1 MKNII
6 EFMKRNYRVLLVV
19 GILAAGLWSFI
30 PSKKASGDD
39 KDKMLLELLS
49 FVLEK
54 GHFSPIEL
62 NDNFSK
68 KAYASYIE
76 SLDPTK
82 RYFIQSDINEFQK
95 YENSID
101 DMIRSKDLSFFDLT
115 YKRLML
121 RMKESKVI
129 YTEILSKPL
138 NLNDDET
145 ISVDYEKLPYATS
158 KSDLN
163 TRWRKQLEFAILSD
177 ITDKEE
183 IQEAIKVKNADK
195 TVIETLTIKEEKE
208 SVTSEPKT
216 FEELEEKAR
225 KNTESNLNNN
235 FSFIAELTRED
246 WFSIY
251 INAIVTQYD
260 PHTYY
265 FSPEDKE
272 KFDVS
277 MSGKFEGIGAR
288 LQKKNE
294 GIEVSELISG
304 GPAWRGKLL
313 EQGDVIIKVGQ
324 ANEEPIDIAGMRLDD
339 VIKKIKGPKGTLVK
353 LTVKKVDGTVK
364 VVPIFRDEVET
375 EETFAKSTVV
385 NKGGKI
391 FGIIYLPKFYQSFE
405 NKSERDAFKDVAIEV
420 ERLKAMN
427 VSGIVMDLRDNGGGS
442 LETVVKM
449 TGLFIDKGPVVQVK
463 PAGGKAQ
470 VLPDTDPKV
479 QWDGPL
485 VVMINNYSASASEI
499 FAAAIQDYNRGVIIG
514 SKQSYGKGTVQN
526 VFELNEFVRGNQYGD
541 LGALKTTTQK
551 FYRVN
556 GGSTQ
561 LEGVKSDIVM
571 PDRFSFMETGEKDEK
586 SALPWDKIEPAIYT
600 PLNVSFDKVIANSK
614 NRIASNESFNLIS
627 ENAKWINDRKEDNS
641 ISLNYTAYKKELA
654 EIETQTK
661 KFKDIEK
668 YKNNLAF
675 TSLPYELEL
684 MAKDELLKEK
694 RDRWHAE
701 LVKDVYMTET
711 LNVLNDL
718 TSKELNAT
726 LVKAKK
732 SKKTKEKK
740 LASK

>member
-1 MKNII
+1 MKKSI
-6 EFMKRNYRVLLVV
+6 EFMKRNYKVLLVV
-19 GILAAGLWSFI
+19 GIVVAGLWSFI
-30 PSKKASGDD
+30 PSKKVTGDD
-39 KDKMLLELLS
+39 KDKMLIELLS

-62 NDNFSK
+62 NDEFSK

-82 RYFIQSDINEFQK
+82 RYFIQSDIAEFQK
-95 YENSID
+95 YELAID

-115 YKRLML
+115 YKRLMQ

-129 YTEILSKPL
+129 YTSILSKPL
-138 NLNDDET
+138 DLNDNET
-145 ISVDYEKLPYATS
+145 INVDYEKLPYAATM
-158 KSDLN
+158 KDLDQ
-163 TRWRKQLEFAILSD
+163 RWRKQLELAVLSD
-177 ITDKEE
+177 ITDKED
-183 IQEAIKVKNADK
+183 IQNALKSGIID
-195 TVIETLTIKEEKE
+195 ESSAAKEEKPAE
-208 SVTSEPKT
+208 KTEPKS
-216 FEELEEKAR
+216 FEELEITAR
-225 KNTESNLNNN
+225 KTTESNLNNN

-246 WFSIY
+246 WFTVY

-277 MSGKFEGIGAR
+277 MSGKYEGIGAR

-313 EQGDVIIKVGQ
+313 EQGDIIIKVAQ

-364 VVPIFRDEVET
+364 VVPIIRNEVET
-375 EETFAKSTVV
+375 EETFAKSSVV
-385 NKGGKI
+385 NKDGKL
-391 FGIIYLPKFYQSFE
+391 FGVIYLPKFYQSFE
-405 NKSERDAFKDVAIEV
+405 NKLNRDAFKDVAIEV

-427 VSGIVMDLRDNGGGS
+427 VEGIVMDLRDNGGGS

-470 VLPDTDPKV
+470 ILPDSDPKV

-499 FAAAIQDYNRGVIIG
+499 FAAAIQDYNRGIIIG

-561 LEGVKSDIVM
+561 LEGVKSDIIM
-571 PDRFSFMETGEKDEK
+571 PDRFSYMQTGEKDEK
-586 SALPWDKIEPAIYT
+586 SALPWDKIEPANYT
-600 PLNVSFDKVIANSK
+600 PLQVNFDKVIANSK
-614 NRIASNESFNLIS
+614 KRIATNDNFNLIS

-641 ISLNYTAYKKELA
+641 ISLNYAAYKKEIA
-654 EIETQTK
+654 DIESQTK
-661 KFKDIEK
+661 KFKSIEK
-668 YKNNLAF
+668 YKNNLNF

-684 MAKDELLKEK
+684 MANDELLKEK
-694 RDRWHAE
+694 RERWHAE
-701 LVKDVYMTET
+701 LVKDIYMTET
-711 LNVLNDL
+711 LNVLTDL
-718 TSKELNAT
+718 TVLDTNIP
-726 LVKAKK
+726 VV
-732 SKKTKEKK
+732 KTKKEKKVKEK

>member
-30 PSKKASGDD
+30 PSQKASGDE
-39 KDKMLLELLS
+39 KDKMLIELLS

-62 NDNFSK
+62 NDDFSK

-115 YKRLML
+115 YKRLMQ

-129 YTEILSKPL
+129 YTSILSKPL
-138 NLNDDET
+138 NLKDDET
-145 ISVDYEKLPYATS
+145 ISVDYEKLPYAAS
-158 KSDLN
+158 MKDLDQ
-163 TRWRKQLEFAILSD
+163 RWRKQLEFAVLSD
-177 ITDKEE
+177 ITDKED
-183 IQEAIKVKNADK
+183 IQKAVETSEATEKKETVK
-195 TVIETLTIKEEKE
+195 
-208 SVTSEPKT
+208 SEPKT

-225 KNTESNLNNN
+225 KTTESNLNNN

-304 GPAWRGKLL
+304 GPAWRGKML

-324 ANEEPIDIAGMRLDD
+324 GNEEPIDIAGMRLDD

-364 VVPIFRDEVET
+364 VVPIVRDELET
-375 EETFAKSTVV
+375 EETFAKSTTV
-385 NKGGKI
+385 NKDGKL
-391 FGIIYLPKFYQSFE
+391 FGVIYLPKFYQSFE
-405 NKSERDAFKDVAIEV
+405 NKSQRDAFKDVAIEV

-499 FAAAIQDYNRGVIIG
+499 FAAAIQDYKRGIIIG

-600 PLNVSFDKVIANSK
+600 PLNVNFDKVIANSK
-614 NRIASNESFNLIS
+614 NRIASNENFNLIT
-627 ENAKWINDRKEDNS
+627 ENAKWINDRKEDNT
-641 ISLNYTAYKKELA
+641 ISLNYSSYKKELA
-654 EIETQTK
+654 EIEVQTK
-661 KFKDIEK
+661 KFKELEK
-668 YKNNLAF
+668 FKNNLTF

-718 TSKELNAT
+718 TSKDMKT
-726 LVKAKK
+726 TIVKGKKAKK
-732 SKKTKEKK
+732 IKEKK

>member
-30 PSKKASGDD
+30 PSQKASGDE
-39 KDKMLLELLS
+39 KDKMLIELLS

-62 NDNFSK
+62 NDDFSK

-115 YKRLML
+115 YKRLMQ

-129 YTEILSKPL
+129 YTSILSKPL
-138 NLNDDET
+138 NLKDDET
-145 ISVDYEKLPYATS
+145 ISVDYEKLPYAAS
-158 KSDLN
+158 MKDLDQ
-163 TRWRKQLEFAILSD
+163 RWRKQLEFAVLSD
-177 ITDKEE
+177 ITDKED
-183 IQEAIKVKNADK
+183 IQKAVETSEATEKKETVK
-195 TVIETLTIKEEKE
+195 
-208 SVTSEPKT
+208 SEPKT

-225 KNTESNLNNN
+225 KTTESNLNNN

-304 GPAWRGKLL
+304 GPAWRGKML

-324 ANEEPIDIAGMRLDD
+324 GNDEPIDIAGMRLDD

-364 VVPIFRDEVET
+364 VVPIVRDEVET
-375 EETFAKSTVV
+375 EETFAKSTTV
-385 NKGGKI
+385 NKDGKL
-391 FGIIYLPKFYQSFE
+391 FGVIYLPKFYQSFE
-405 NKSERDAFKDVAIEV
+405 NKSQRDAFKDVAQEV

-427 VSGIVMDLRDNGGGS
+427 VQGIVMDLRDNGGGS

-499 FAAAIQDYNRGVIIG
+499 FAAAIQDYKRGIIIG

-600 PLNVSFDKVIANSK
+600 PLNVNFDKVIANSK
-614 NRIASNESFNLIS
+614 NRIASNENFNLIT
-627 ENAKWINDRKEDNS
+627 ENAKWINDRKEDNT
-641 ISLNYTAYKKELA
+641 ISLNYSSYKKELA
-654 EIETQTK
+654 EIEVQTK
-661 KFKDIEK
+661 KFKELEK
-668 YKNNLAF
+668 FKNNLTF

-718 TSKELNAT
+718 TSKDMKT
-726 LVKAKK
+726 TIVKGKK
-732 SKKTKEKK
+732 EKKIKEKK

>member
-1 MKNII
+1 
-6 EFMKRNYRVLLVV
+6 MKRNYRVLLVV

-39 KDKMLLELLS
+39 KDKMLIELLS

-62 NDNFSK
+62 NDDFSK

-115 YKRLML
+115 YKRLMQ

-129 YTEILSKPL
+129 YTSILSKPL
-138 NLNDDET
+138 NLKDDET
-145 ISVDYEKLPYATS
+145 ISVDYEKLPYAAS
-158 KSDLN
+158 MNDLN
-163 TRWRKQLEFAILSD
+163 QRWRKQLEFAVLSD
-177 ITDKEE
+177 ITDKED
-183 IQEAIKVKNADK
+183 IQKAVETSEATEKKETVK
-195 TVIETLTIKEEKE
+195 
-208 SVTSEPKT
+208 SEPKT

-225 KNTESNLNNN
+225 KTTESNLNNN

-304 GPAWRGKLL
+304 GPAWRGKML

-324 ANEEPIDIAGMRLDD
+324 GNEEPIDIAGMRLDD

-353 LTVKKVDGTVK
+353 LTVKKVDGSVK
-364 VVPIFRDEVET
+364 VIPIMRDEVET
-375 EETFAKSTVV
+375 EETFAKSTTV
-385 NKGGKI
+385 NKDGKL
-391 FGIIYLPKFYQSFE
+391 FGVIYLPKFYQSFE
-405 NKSERDAFKDVAIEV
+405 NKSQRDAFKDVAQEI
-420 ERLKAMN
+420 ERLKALN
-427 VSGIVMDLRDNGGGS
+427 VQGIVMDLRDNGGGS

-499 FAAAIQDYNRGVIIG
+499 FAAAIQDYKRGIVVG

-600 PLNVSFDKVIANSK
+600 PLNVSYDKVIANSK
-614 NRIASNESFNLIS
+614 NRIASNENFNLIT
-627 ENAKWINDRKEDNS
+627 ENAKWINDRKEDNT
-641 ISLNYTAYKKELA
+641 ISLNYSSYKKELA
-654 EIETQTK
+654 EIEVQTK
-661 KFKDIEK
+661 KFKELEK
-668 YKNNLAF
+668 FKNNLTF

-701 LVKDVYMTET
+701 LVKDIYMTET

-718 TSKELNAT
+718 TSKDVNTSLA
-726 LVKAKK
+726 KAKK
-732 SKKTKEKK
+732 AKKTKEKK

>member
-1 MKNII
+1 
-6 EFMKRNYRVLLVV
+6 MKRNYRVLLVV

-39 KDKMLLELLS
+39 KDKMLIELLS

-101 DMIRSKDLSFFDLT
+101 DMIRSKDLSFFDVT
-115 YKRLML
+115 YKRLMQ

-145 ISVDYEKLPYATS
+145 ISVDYEKLPYAAS
-158 KSDLN
+158 KIDLN
-163 TRWRKQLEFAILSD
+163 NRWRKQLEFAILSD
-177 ITDKEE
+177 ITDKED
-183 IQEAIKVKNADK
+183 IQKGITAEALNPEAIEKKETVK
-195 TVIETLTIKEEKE
+195 
-208 SVTSEPKT
+208 SEPKT
-216 FEELEEKAR
+216 FEELEKNAR
-225 KNTESNLNNN
+225 KSTESNLNNN

-324 ANEEPIDIAGMRLDD
+324 GNEEPIDISGMRLDD

-353 LTVKKVDGTVK
+353 LTVKKVDGSVK
-364 VVPIFRDEVET
+364 VVPIVRDEVET

-385 NKGGKI
+385 NKEGKL
-391 FGIIYLPKFYQSFE
+391 FGVIYLPKFYQSFE
-405 NKSERDAFKDVAIEV
+405 NKSQRDAFKDVAIEV

-463 PAGGKAQ
+463 PANGKAQ
-470 VLPDTDPKV
+470 VLADSVPKA

-499 FAAAIQDYNRGVIIG
+499 FAAAIQDYNRGIIIG

-586 SALPWDKIEPAIYT
+586 SALPWDKIEAAIYS
-600 PLNVSFDKVIANSK
+600 PLNVSFEKVIANSK
-614 NRIASNESFNLIS
+614 NRIASNENFNLIT
-627 ENAKWINDRKEDNS
+627 ENAKWINDRKEDNT
-641 ISLNYTAYKKELA
+641 ISLNYVSYKKELA
-654 EIETQTK
+654 QIETQTK
-661 KFKDIEK
+661 KFKELEK
-668 YKNNLAF
+668 FKNNLTF

-718 TSKELNAT
+718 TSKEVNTA
-726 LVKAKK
+726 LVKPKK
-732 SKKTKEKK
+732 VKKIKEKK

>member
-1 MKNII
+1 
-6 EFMKRNYRVLLVV
+6 MKRNYRVLLVV

-39 KDKMLLELLS
+39 KDKMLIELLS

-62 NDNFSK
+62 NDDFSK

-115 YKRLML
+115 YKRLMQ

-129 YTEILSKPL
+129 YTSILSKPL
-138 NLNDDET
+138 NLKDDET
-145 ISVDYEKLPYATS
+145 ISVDYEKLPYAAS
-158 KSDLN
+158 MKDLDQ
-163 TRWRKQLEFAILSD
+163 RWRKQLEFAVLSD
-177 ITDKEE
+177 ITDKED
-183 IQEAIKVKNADK
+183 IQKAVETSEATEKKETVK
-195 TVIETLTIKEEKE
+195 
-208 SVTSEPKT
+208 SEPKT

-225 KNTESNLNNN
+225 KTTESNLNNN

-304 GPAWRGKLL
+304 GPAWRGKML

-324 ANEEPIDIAGMRLDD
+324 GNEEPIDIAGMRLDD

-364 VVPIFRDEVET
+364 VIPIMRDEVET
-375 EETFAKSTVV
+375 EETFAKSTTV
-385 NKGGKI
+385 NKDGKL
-391 FGIIYLPKFYQSFE
+391 FGVIYLPKFYQSFE
-405 NKSERDAFKDVAIEV
+405 NKSQRDAFKDVAQEI
-420 ERLKAMN
+420 ERLKALN
-427 VSGIVMDLRDNGGGS
+427 VQGIVMDLRDNGGGS

-499 FAAAIQDYNRGVIIG
+499 FAAAIQDYKRGIVVG

-600 PLNVSFDKVIANSK
+600 PLNVSYDKVIANSK
-614 NRIASNESFNLIS
+614 NRIASNENFNLIT
-627 ENAKWINDRKEDNS
+627 ENAKWINDRKEDNT
-641 ISLNYTAYKKELA
+641 ISLNYSSYKKELA
-654 EIETQTK
+654 EIEVQTK
-661 KFKDIEK
+661 KFKELEK
-668 YKNNLAF
+668 FKNNLTF

-701 LVKDVYMTET
+701 LVKDIYMTET

-718 TSKELNAT
+718 TSKDVNTSLA
-726 LVKAKK
+726 KAKK
-732 SKKTKEKK
+732 AKKTKEKK

>member
-1 MKNII
+1 MKKSI
-6 EFMKRNYRVLLVV
+6 EFMKRNYKVLLVV
-19 GILAAGLWSFI
+19 GIVVAGLWSFI
-30 PSKKASGDD
+30 PSKKVTGDD
-39 KDKMLLELLS
+39 KDKMLIELLS

-62 NDNFSK
+62 NDEFSK

-82 RYFIQSDINEFQK
+82 RYFIQSDIAEFQK
-95 YENSID
+95 YELAID

-115 YKRLML
+115 YKRLMQ

-129 YTEILSKPL
+129 YTSILSKPL
-138 NLNDDET
+138 DLNDNET
-145 ISVDYEKLPYATS
+145 INVDYEKLPYAATM
-158 KSDLN
+158 KDLDQ
-163 TRWRKQLEFAILSD
+163 RWRKQLELAVLSD

-183 IQEAIKVKNADK
+183 IQNALKSGIID
-195 TVIETLTIKEEKE
+195 ESSAAKEEKPAE
-208 SVTSEPKT
+208 KTEPKS
-216 FEELEEKAR
+216 FEELEITAR
-225 KNTESNLNNN
+225 KTTESNLNNN

-246 WFSIY
+246 WFTVY

-313 EQGDVIIKVGQ
+313 EQGDIIIKVAQ
-324 ANEEPIDIAGMRLDD
+324 ANEQPIDIAGMRLDD

-364 VVPIFRDEVET
+364 VIPIVRDEVET

-385 NKGGKI
+385 EKDGKL
-391 FGIIYLPKFYQSFE
+391 FGVIYLPKFYQSFE
-405 NKSERDAFKDVAIEV
+405 NKSNRDAFKDVAIEV

-427 VSGIVMDLRDNGGGS
+427 VEGIVMDLRDNGGGS

-470 VLPDTDPKV
+470 ILPDSDPKV

-499 FAAAIQDYNRGVIIG
+499 FAAAIQDYNRGIIIG

-586 SALPWDKIEPAIYT
+586 SALPWDKIEPANYT
-600 PLNVSFDKVIANSK
+600 PLQVNYDKVIANSK
-614 NRIASNESFNLIS
+614 KRIATNDNFNLIS

-641 ISLNYTAYKKELA
+641 ISLNYAAYKKEIA
-654 EIETQTK
+654 DIESQTK
-661 KFKDIEK
+661 KFKSLEK
-668 YKNNLAF
+668 YKNNLNF

-684 MAKDELLKEK
+684 MANDELLKEK
-694 RDRWHAE
+694 RERWHAE
-701 LVKDVYMTET
+701 LVKDIYMTET
-711 LNVLNDL
+711 LNVLTDL
-718 TSKELNAT
+718 TVLDTNKP
-726 LVKAKK
+726 VV
-732 SKKTKEKK
+732 KTKKEKKVKEK

>member
-1 MKNII
+1 MKKSI
-6 EFMKRNYRVLLVV
+6 EFMKRNYKVLLVV
-19 GILAAGLWSFI
+19 GIVVAGLWSFI
-30 PSKKASGDD
+30 PSKKVTGDD
-39 KDKMLLELLS
+39 KDKMLIELLS

-62 NDNFSK
+62 NDEFSK

-82 RYFIQSDINEFQK
+82 RYFIQSDISEFQN
-95 YENSID
+95 YELAID

-115 YKRLML
+115 YKRLMQ

-129 YTEILSKPL
+129 YTSILSKPL
-138 NLNDDET
+138 DLNDNET
-145 ISVDYEKLPYATS
+145 INVDYEKLPYAATM
-158 KSDLN
+158 KDLDQ
-163 TRWRKQLEFAILSD
+163 RWRKQLELAVLSD
-177 ITDKEE
+177 ITDKED
-183 IQEAIKVKNADK
+183 IQNALKSGIIDES
-195 TVIETLTIKEEKE
+195 TAAKEEKTAE
-208 SVTSEPKT
+208 KTEPKS
-216 FEELEEKAR
+216 FEELEITAR
-225 KNTESNLNNN
+225 KTTESNLNNN

-246 WFSIY
+246 WFTVY

-277 MSGKFEGIGAR
+277 MSGKYEGIGAR

-313 EQGDVIIKVGQ
+313 EQGDIIIKVAQ

-364 VVPIFRDEVET
+364 VVPIIRNEVET
-375 EETFAKSTVV
+375 EETFAKSSVV
-385 NKGGKI
+385 NKDGKL
-391 FGIIYLPKFYQSFE
+391 FGVIYLPKFYQSFE
-405 NKSERDAFKDVAIEV
+405 NKLNRDAFKDVAIEV

-427 VSGIVMDLRDNGGGS
+427 VEGIVMDLRDNGGGS

-470 VLPDTDPKV
+470 ILPDSDPKV

-499 FAAAIQDYNRGVIIG
+499 FAAAIQDYNRGIIIG

-586 SALPWDKIEPAIYT
+586 SALPWDKIEPANYT
-600 PLNVSFDKVIANSK
+600 PLQVNYDKVIANSK
-614 NRIASNESFNLIS
+614 KRIATNDNFNLIS

-641 ISLNYTAYKKELA
+641 ISLNYAAYKKEIA
-654 EIETQTK
+654 DIESQTK
-661 KFKDIEK
+661 KFKSLEK
-668 YKNNLAF
+668 YKNNLNF
-675 TSLPYELEL
+675 NSLPYELEL
-684 MAKDELLKEK
+684 MASDELLKEK
-694 RDRWHAE
+694 RERWHAE
-701 LVKDVYMTET
+701 LVKDIYMTET
-711 LNVLNDL
+711 LNVLTDL
-718 TSKELNAT
+718 TVLDTNKP
-726 LVKAKK
+726 VV
-732 SKKTKEKK
+732 KTKKEKKVKEK

>member
-1 MKNII
+1 
-6 EFMKRNYRVLLVV
+6 MKRNYRVVLVV

-30 PSKKASGDD
+30 PSKKVAGDE

-62 NDNFSK
+62 NDAFSK

-82 RYFIQSDINEFQK
+82 RYFLQSDIAEFQK
-95 YENSID
+95 YENTID
-101 DMIRSKDLSFFDLT
+101 DMIRNKDLSFFDLT
-115 YKRLML
+115 YKRLMQ

-129 YTEILSKPL
+129 YTAILAKPL
-138 NLNDDET
+138 NLKDEET
-145 ISVDYEKLPYATS
+145 ISVDYEKLPFAAS
-158 KSDLN
+158 KEELAN
-163 TRWRKQLEFAILSD
+163 RWRKQLEFAVLSD

-183 IQEAIKVKNADK
+183 IQNGIEKLDPEQTEKKEVVK
-195 TVIETLTIKEEKE
+195 
-208 SVTSEPKT
+208 SEPKT

-225 KNTESNLNNN
+225 KNAESNLNNN

-313 EQGDVIIKVGQ
+313 EQGDIIIKVGQ
-324 ANEEPIDIAGMRLDD
+324 ANEEPIDISGMRLDD

-353 LTVKKVDGTVK
+353 LTVKKVDGSIK
-364 VVPIFRDEVET
+364 VVPIMRDEVET

-385 NKGGKI
+385 NKDGKL
-391 FGIIYLPKFYQSFE
+391 FGVIYLPKFYQSFE
-405 NKSERDAFKDVAIEV
+405 NKSQRDAFKDVAVEI
-420 ERLKAMN
+420 ERLKALQ
-427 VSGIVMDLRDNGGGS
+427 VEGIVMDLRDNGGGS

-463 PAGGKAQ
+463 PANGIAQ
-470 VLPDTDPKV
+470 VLPDYDPKV
-479 QWDGPL
+479 QWEGPL

-499 FAAAIQDYNRGVIIG
+499 FAAAIQDYKRGIIIG

-551 FYRVN
+551 FYRIN

-586 SALPWDKIEPAIYT
+586 SALPWDKIEPAAYT
-600 PLNVSFDKVIANSK
+600 PLNVSFEKIIANSN
-614 NRIASNESFNLIS
+614 NRIAANDKFNLIT
-627 ENAKWINDRKEDNS
+627 ENAKWINDRKEDYS
-641 ISLNYTAYKKELA
+641 ISLNYTTYKKELA
-654 EIETQTK
+654 EIEAQTK
-661 KFKDIEK
+661 KFKEIEK
-668 YKNNLAF
+668 FKNNLTF

-694 RDRWHAE
+694 RERWHAE

-711 LNVLNDL
+711 LNVLTDL
-718 TSKELNAT
+718 TSKEAT
-726 LVKAKK
+726 TKLDK
-732 SKKTKEKK
+732 SKKIKKIKEKK

>member
-1 MKNII
+1 
-6 EFMKRNYRVLLVV
+6 MKRNYKVLLIV
-19 GILAAGLWSFI
+19 GIVVAGLWSFI
-30 PSKKASGDD
+30 PSKKVTGDD
-39 KDKMLLELLS
+39 KDKMLIELLS

-62 NDNFSK
+62 NDEFSK

-82 RYFIQSDINEFQK
+82 RYFIQSDISEFQK
-95 YENSID
+95 YELAID
-101 DMIRSKDLSFFDLT
+101 DMIRSKDLTFFDLT
-115 YKRLML
+115 YKRLMQ

-129 YTEILSKPL
+129 YTSILSKPL
-138 NLNDDET
+138 DLNDNET
-145 ISVDYEKLPYATS
+145 INVDYEKLPYAATM
-158 KSDLN
+158 KDLDQ
-163 TRWRKQLEFAILSD
+163 RWRKQLELAVLSD
-177 ITDKEE
+177 ITDKEDIQNALNSE
-183 IQEAIKVKNADK
+183 ILN
-195 TVIETLTIKEEKE
+195 ETSATKEEKLAE
-208 SVTSEPKT
+208 KT
-216 FEELEEKAR
+216 ETKSFEELEKTAR
-225 KNTESNLNNN
+225 KTTESNLNNN

-246 WFSIY
+246 WFTVY

-313 EQGDVIIKVGQ
+313 EQGDIIIKVAQ
-324 ANEEPIDIAGMRLDD
+324 ANEQAIDIAGMRLDD

-353 LTVKKVDGTVK
+353 LTVKKVDGSVK
-364 VVPIFRDEVET
+364 VIPIVRDEVET

-385 NKGGKI
+385 NKDGKL
-391 FGIIYLPKFYQSFE
+391 FGVIYLPKFYQSFE
-405 NKSERDAFKDVAIEV
+405 NKSNRDAFKDVAIEV

-427 VSGIVMDLRDNGGGS
+427 VQGIVMDLRDNGGGS

-470 VLPDTDPKV
+470 VLPDSDPKV

-499 FAAAIQDYNRGVIIG
+499 FAAAIQDYNRGIIIG

-551 FYRVN
+551 FYRVS

-571 PDRFSFMETGEKDEK
+571 PDRFSFMATGEKDEK

-600 PLNVSFDKVIANSK
+600 PLDLNFEKVIANSK
-614 NRIASNESFNLIS
+614 KRITTNENFNLIS

-641 ISLNYTAYKKELA
+641 ISLNYAEYKKEIA
-654 EIETQTK
+654 DIESQTK
-661 KFKDIEK
+661 KFKSLEK
-668 YKNNLAF
+668 YKNNLNF

-684 MAKDELLKEK
+684 MANDELLKEK
-694 RDRWHAE
+694 RERWHTE
-701 LVKDVYMTET
+701 LVKDIYMTET
-711 LNVLNDL
+711 LNVLTDL
-718 TSKELNAT
+718 TVLDIN
-726 LVKAKK
+726 K
-732 SKKTKEKK
+732 SVVKTKKDKKVKEK

>member
-1 MKNII
+1 
-6 EFMKRNYRVLLVV
+6 MKRNYKVLLVV

-30 PSKKASGDD
+30 PSKKITGDD
-39 KDKMLLELLS
+39 KDKMLIELLS

-54 GHFSPIEL
+54 GHFSPIEI
-62 NDNFSK
+62 NDEFSK

-82 RYFIQSDINEFQK
+82 RFFIQSDIAEFQK
-95 YENSID
+95 YELSID

-115 YKRLML
+115 YKRLMQ

-129 YTEILSKPL
+129 YTNILSKPL
-138 NLNDDET
+138 DLNDNET
-145 ISVDYEKLPYATS
+145 INVDYEKLPYAATM
-158 KSDLN
+158 KDLDQ
-163 TRWRKQLEFAILSD
+163 RWKKQLELAVLSD
-177 ITDKEE
+177 ITDKED
-183 IQEAIKVKNADK
+183 IQNALSSGISDETKDVKDAK
-195 TVIETLTIKEEKE
+195 PAEK
-208 SVTSEPKT
+208 SEPKS
-216 FEELEEKAR
+216 FEELEKTAR
-225 KNTESNLNNN
+225 KTTESNLNNN
-235 FSFIAELTRED
+235 FNFIAELTRED
-246 WFSIY
+246 WFTVY

-304 GPAWRGKLL
+304 GPAWRGKIL
-313 EQGDVIIKVGQ
+313 EQGDIIIKVGQ
-324 ANEEPIDIAGMRLDD
+324 ANEEAIDIAGMRLDD

-353 LTVKKVDGTVK
+353 LTVKKVDGSVK
-364 VVPIFRDEVET
+364 VVPIVRDEVET
-375 EETFAKSTVV
+375 EETFAKSTIVE
-385 NKGGKI
+385 KDGKL
-391 FGIIYLPKFYQSFE
+391 FGVIYLPKFYQTFE
-405 NKSERDAFKDVAIEV
+405 NRSNRDAFKDVAIEI
-420 ERLKAMN
+420 ERLKAIN
-427 VSGIVMDLRDNGGGS
+427 VQGIVMDLRDNGGGS

-463 PAGGKAQ
+463 QAGGKAQ
-470 VLPDTDPKV
+470 ILPDSDPKV

-499 FAAAIQDYNRGVIIG
+499 FAAAIQDYNRGIIIG

-526 VFELNEFVRGNQYGD
+526 VFELNEFVRGNEYGD

-571 PDRFSFMETGEKDEK
+571 PDRFSFMQTGEKDEK

-600 PLNVSFDKVIANSK
+600 PLQLSYEKVIANSK
-614 NRIASNESFNLIS
+614 KRIANNDNFNLIA
-627 ENAKWINDRKEDNS
+627 ENAKWINDRKEDNT
-641 ISLNYTAYKKELA
+641 ISLNYEAYKKELS
-654 EIETQTK
+654 EIESQTK
-661 KFKDIEK
+661 KFKSIEK
-668 YKNNLAF
+668 FKNNLKF
-675 TSLPYELEL
+675 TSLPYELDL
-684 MAKDELLKEK
+684 IAKDELLKEK
-694 RDRWHAE
+694 RERWHAE
-701 LVKDVYMTET
+701 LVKDVYMSET
-711 LNVLNDL
+711 LNVLTDL
-718 TSKELNAT
+718 TVDGANIP
-726 LVKAKK
+726 LVKT
-732 SKKTKEKK
+732 KKTQKAKEK

>member
-1 MKNII
+1 
-6 EFMKRNYRVLLVV
+6 MKRNYKILLLVGV
-19 GILAAGLWSFI
+19 LSAGLWSFI
-30 PSKKASGDD
+30 PTQKASGDD
-39 KDKMLLELLS
+39 KDKMLIELLS

-62 NDNFSK
+62 NDTFSK
-68 KAYASYIE
+68 KAYASYIQ

-82 RYFIQSDINEFQK
+82 RFFLQSDIDEFSK

-101 DMIRSKDLSFFDLT
+101 DIIRSKDLAFFDLT
-115 YKRLML
+115 YKRLMQ
-121 RMKESKVI
+121 RMNESKVI
-129 YTEILSKPL
+129 YTNLLAKPL
-138 NLNDDET
+138 NFSDEES
-145 ISVDYEKLPYATS
+145 INVDYEKLPYAAT
-158 KSDLN
+158 KNDLEQ
-163 TRWRKQLEFAILSD
+163 RWRKQLEFAVLSD

-183 IQEAIKVKNADK
+183 IQDAEKDETKKVIKSFD
-195 TVIETLTIKEEKE
+195 
-208 SVTSEPKT
+208 
-216 FEELEEKAR
+216 ELEQKAR
-225 KNTESNLNNN
+225 KTTESNLNNN
-235 FSFIAELTRED
+235 FGFIAELTRED

-251 INAIVTQYD
+251 LNAIVTQYD

-313 EQGDVIIKVGQ
+313 EQGDIIIKVGQ
-324 ANEEPIDIAGMRLDD
+324 GNEEPIDISGMRLDD

-353 LTVKKVDGTVK
+353 LTVKKVDGSVK
-364 VVPIFRDEVET
+364 VVPIMRDEVET

-385 NKGGKI
+385 NKDGKL
-391 FGIIYLPKFYQSFE
+391 FGVIYLPKFYQTFE
-405 NKSERDAFKDVAIEV
+405 NRANRDAYKDVALEI

-427 VSGIVMDLRDNGGGS
+427 VEGIVMDLRDNGGGS

-470 VLPDTDPKV
+470 VLPDTDAKV
-479 QWDGPL
+479 QWEGPL

-499 FAAAIQDYNRGVIIG
+499 FAAAIQDYKRGIIIG

-551 FYRVN
+551 FYRIN

-586 SALPWDKIEPAIYT
+586 SALPWDKIAPADYQ
-600 PLNVSFDKVIANSK
+600 PLNMNFDKVIANSK
-614 NRIASNESFNLIS
+614 NRIASNDNFNLIT

-641 ISLNYTAYKKELA
+641 ISLNYATYKKELA
-654 EIETQTK
+654 DIAEQTK
-661 KFKDIEK
+661 KFKSLEK
-668 YKNNLAF
+668 YKNNLTF
-675 TSLPYELEL
+675 TSLPYELEI

-694 RDRWHAE
+694 RERWHEE
-701 LVKDVYMTET
+701 LSKDVYMTET
-711 LNVLNDL
+711 LNVLGDL
-718 TSKELNAT
+718 TNKDIKTT
-726 LVKAKK
+726 LVKTKKAKK
-732 SKKTKEKK
+732 GKEK

>member
-1 MKNII
+1 
-6 EFMKRNYRVLLVV
+6 MKRNYRVLLVV
-19 GILAAGLWSFI
+19 GIVVAGLWSFI
-30 PSKKASGDD
+30 PSKKLTGDD
-39 KDKMLLELLS
+39 KDKMLIELLS

-54 GHFSPIEL
+54 GHFSPIQL
-62 NDNFSK
+62 NDEFSK

-82 RYFIQSDINEFQK
+82 RYFIQSDIAEFQK
-95 YENSID
+95 YELAID
-101 DMIRSKDLSFFDLT
+101 DMIRSKDLTFFDLT
-115 YKRLML
+115 YKRLMQ

-129 YTEILSKPL
+129 YTSILSKPL
-138 NLNDDET
+138 DLNDNET
-145 ISVDYEKLPYATS
+145 INVDYEKLPYAATM
-158 KSDLN
+158 KDLDQ
-163 TRWRKQLEFAILSD
+163 RWRKQLELAVLSD
-177 ITDKEE
+177 ITDKED
-183 IQEAIKVKNADK
+183 IQNAIKSGTLD
-195 TVIETLTIKEEKE
+195 ETNVVKEEKPVE
-208 SVTSEPKT
+208 KTEPKS
-216 FEELEEKAR
+216 FEELEKTAR
-225 KNTESNLNNN
+225 KTTESNLNNN

-246 WFSIY
+246 WFSVY

-313 EQGDVIIKVGQ
+313 EQGDVIIKVAQ

-353 LTVKKVDGTVK
+353 LTVKKVDGSVK
-364 VVPIFRDEVET
+364 VVPIVRDEVET

-385 NKGGKI
+385 NKEGKL
-391 FGIIYLPKFYQSFE
+391 FGVIYLPKFYQSFE
-405 NKSERDAFKDVAIEV
+405 NKSNRDAFKDVAIEV

-427 VSGIVMDLRDNGGGS
+427 VEGIVMDLRDNGGGS

-470 VLPDTDPKV
+470 VLPDSDPKV

-499 FAAAIQDYNRGVIIG
+499 FAAAIQDYNRGIIIG

-526 VFELNEFVRGNQYGD
+526 VFELNEFVRGNQYGE

-571 PDRFSFMETGEKDEK
+571 PDRFSFMATGEKDEK

-600 PLNVSFDKVIANSK
+600 PLNLNFEKVIANSK
-614 NRIASNESFNLIS
+614 KRIATNDNFNLIS
-627 ENAKWINDRKEDNS
+627 ENAKWINDRKEDNT
-641 ISLNYTAYKKELA
+641 ISLNYDAYKKELS

-661 KFKDIEK
+661 KFKSLEK
-668 YKNNLAF
+668 YKSNLMF
-675 TSLPYELEL
+675 TSLPYELDL

-694 RDRWHAE
+694 RERWHAE

-711 LNVLNDL
+711 LNVLTDL
-718 TSKELNAT
+718 TSDDVKEP
-726 LVKAKK
+726 LVKT
-732 SKKTKEKK
+732 KKTKKVKEK

>member
-1 MKNII
+1 
-6 EFMKRNYRVLLVV
+6 MKRNYKVLLVV
-19 GILAAGLWSFI
+19 GIVVAGLWSFI
-30 PSKKASGDD
+30 PSKKVTGDD
-39 KDKMLLELLS
+39 KDKMLIELLS

-62 NDNFSK
+62 NDEFSK

-82 RYFIQSDINEFQK
+82 RFFIQSDISEFQN
-95 YENSID
+95 YELAMD

-115 YKRLML
+115 YKRLMQ

-129 YTEILSKPL
+129 YTSILSKPL
-138 NLNDDET
+138 DLNDNET
-145 ISVDYEKLPYATS
+145 INVDYEKLPYAATM
-158 KSDLN
+158 KDLDQ
-163 TRWRKQLEFAILSD
+163 RWRKQLELAVLSD
-177 ITDKEE
+177 ITDKED
-183 IQEAIKVKNADK
+183 IQNAINSGILDESSAA
-195 TVIETLTIKEEKE
+195 KEEKPAE
-208 SVTSEPKT
+208 KTEPKS
-216 FEELEEKAR
+216 FEELEITAR
-225 KNTESNLNNN
+225 KTTESNLNNN

-246 WFSIY
+246 WFTVY

-277 MSGKFEGIGAR
+277 MSGKYEGIGAR

-313 EQGDVIIKVGQ
+313 EQGDIIIKVAQ

-364 VVPIFRDEVET
+364 VVPIIRNEVET
-375 EETFAKSTVV
+375 EETFAKSSVV
-385 NKGGKI
+385 NKDGKL
-391 FGIIYLPKFYQSFE
+391 FGVIYLPKFYQSFE
-405 NKSERDAFKDVAIEV
+405 NKLNRDAFKDVAIEV

-427 VSGIVMDLRDNGGGS
+427 VEGIVMDLRDNGGGS

-470 VLPDTDPKV
+470 ILPDSDPKV

-499 FAAAIQDYNRGVIIG
+499 FAAAIQDYNRGIIIG

-551 FYRVN
+551 FYRVS

-561 LEGVKSDIVM
+561 LEGVKSDIIM

-600 PLNVSFDKVIANSK
+600 PLDLNFEKVIANSK
-614 NRIASNESFNLIS
+614 KRIATNENFNLIS

-641 ISLNYTAYKKELA
+641 ISLNYAAYKKEIA
-654 EIETQTK
+654 DIESQTK
-661 KFKDIEK
+661 KFKSLEK
-668 YKNNLAF
+668 YKNNLNF

-684 MAKDELLKEK
+684 MANDELLKEK
-694 RDRWHAE
+694 RERWHAE
-701 LVKDVYMTET
+701 LVKDIYMTET
-711 LNVLNDL
+711 LNVLTDL
-718 TSKELNAT
+718 TVLDTNIP
-726 LVKAKK
+726 VV
-732 SKKTKEKK
+732 KTKKDKKVKEK

>member
-1 MKNII
+1 MKKSI
-6 EFMKRNYRVLLVV
+6 EFMKRNYKVLLVV
-19 GILAAGLWSFI
+19 GIVVAGLWSFI
-30 PSKKASGDD
+30 PSKKVTGDD
-39 KDKMLLELLS
+39 KDKMLIELLS

-62 NDNFSK
+62 NDEFSK

-82 RYFIQSDINEFQK
+82 RFFIQSDISEFQN
-95 YENSID
+95 YELAID
-101 DMIRSKDLSFFDLT
+101 DMIRNKDLSFFDLT
-115 YKRLML
+115 YKRLMQ

-129 YTEILSKPL
+129 YTSILSKPL
-138 NLNDDET
+138 DLNDNET
-145 ISVDYEKLPYATS
+145 INVDYEKLPYAATM
-158 KSDLN
+158 KDLDQ
-163 TRWRKQLEFAILSD
+163 RWRKQLELAVLSD
-177 ITDKEE
+177 ITDKED
-183 IQEAIKVKNADK
+183 IQNALKSGIIDESSAAI
-195 TVIETLTIKEEKE
+195 EEKPAE
-208 SVTSEPKT
+208 KTEPKS
-216 FEELEEKAR
+216 FEELEITAR
-225 KNTESNLNNN
+225 KTTESNLNNN

-246 WFSIY
+246 WFTVY

-313 EQGDVIIKVGQ
+313 EQGDIIIKVAQ
-324 ANEEPIDIAGMRLDD
+324 ANEQPIDIAGMRLDD

-364 VVPIFRDEVET
+364 VIPIVRDEVET

-385 NKGGKI
+385 EKDGKL
-391 FGIIYLPKFYQSFE
+391 FGVIYLPKFYQSFE
-405 NKSERDAFKDVAIEV
+405 NKSNRDAFKDVAIEV

-427 VSGIVMDLRDNGGGS
+427 VEGIVMDLRDNGGGS

-470 VLPDTDPKV
+470 ILPDSDPKV

-499 FAAAIQDYNRGVIIG
+499 FAAAIQDYNRGIIIG

-586 SALPWDKIEPAIYT
+586 SALPWDKIEPANYM
-600 PLNVSFDKVIANSK
+600 PLQVNYDKVIANSK
-614 NRIASNESFNLIS
+614 KRIATNENFNLIS

-641 ISLNYTAYKKELA
+641 ISLNYAAYKKEIA
-654 EIETQTK
+654 DIESQTK
-661 KFKDIEK
+661 KFKSLEK
-668 YKNNLAF
+668 YKNNLNF
-675 TSLPYELEL
+675 NSLPYEIEL
-684 MAKDELLKEK
+684 MANDELLKEK
-694 RDRWHAE
+694 RERWHAE
-701 LVKDVYMTET
+701 LVKDIYMTET
-711 LNVLNDL
+711 LNVLTDL
-718 TSKELNAT
+718 TVLDTNKP
-726 LVKAKK
+726 VV
-732 SKKTKEKK
+732 KTKKEKKVKEK

>member
-1 MKNII
+1 
-6 EFMKRNYRVLLVV
+6 MKRNYRILLVV

-30 PSKKASGDD
+30 PSQKASGDE
-39 KDKMLLELLS
+39 KDKMLIELLS

-95 YENSID
+95 YETSID
-101 DMIRSKDLSFFDLT
+101 DMIRNKDLSFFDLT
-115 YKRLML
+115 YKRLMQ

-129 YTEILSKPL
+129 YTSILSKPL
-138 NLNDDET
+138 NLNDEET
-145 ISVDYEKLPYATS
+145 INVDYEKLPYAATM
-158 KSDLN
+158 KDLDQ
-163 TRWRKQLEFAILSD
+163 RWRKQLEFAVLSD
-177 ITDKEE
+177 ITDKED
-183 IQEAIKVKNADK
+183 IQKAVETDKENPEASDKKETVK
-195 TVIETLTIKEEKE
+195 
-208 SVTSEPKT
+208 SEPKT
-216 FEELEEKAR
+216 FEELEAKAR
-225 KNTESNLNNN
+225 KTTESNLNNN

-304 GPAWRGKLL
+304 GPAWRGKML

-324 ANEEPIDIAGMRLDD
+324 GNEEPIDISGMRLDD

-353 LTVKKVDGTVK
+353 LTVKKVDGSVK
-364 VVPIFRDEVET
+364 VIPIMRDEVET

-385 NKGGKI
+385 NKDGKL
-391 FGIIYLPKFYQSFE
+391 FGVIYLPKFYQSFE
-405 NKSERDAFKDVAIEV
+405 NKSQRDAFKDVAQEV

-427 VSGIVMDLRDNGGGS
+427 VQGIVMDLRDNGGGS

-463 PAGGKAQ
+463 PANGKAQ
-470 VLPDTDPKV
+470 VLPDNDPKV

-499 FAAAIQDYNRGVIIG
+499 FAAAIQDYKRGIIIG

-586 SALPWDKIEPAIYT
+586 SALPWDKIEPAVYS

-614 NRIASNESFNLIS
+614 SRIAANESFNLIT
-627 ENAKWINDRKEDNS
+627 ENAKWINDRKEDNT
-641 ISLNYTAYKKELA
+641 ISLNYSSYKKELA
-654 EIETQTK
+654 EIEAQTK
-661 KFKDIEK
+661 KFKAIEK
-668 YKNNLAF
+668 FKNNLVF

-718 TSKELNAT
+718 TSKDINT
-726 LVKAKK
+726 TIVKGQKAKK
-732 SKKTKEKK
+732 VKEKK

>member
-1 MKNII
+1 
-6 EFMKRNYRVLLVV
+6 MKRNYRVLLVV
-19 GILAAGLWSFI
+19 GIVVAGLWSFI
-30 PSKKASGDD
+30 PSKKVTGDD
-39 KDKMLLELLS
+39 KDKMLIELLS

-62 NDNFSK
+62 NDEFSK

-82 RYFIQSDINEFQK
+82 RYFIQSDITEFQK
-95 YENSID
+95 YELAID
-101 DMIRSKDLSFFDLT
+101 DMIRSKDLTFFDLT
-115 YKRLML
+115 YKRLMQ

-129 YTEILSKPL
+129 YTNILSKPL
-138 NLNDDET
+138 DLNDNET
-145 ISVDYEKLPYATS
+145 INVDYEKLPYAATM
-158 KSDLN
+158 KDLDQ
-163 TRWRKQLEFAILSD
+163 RWKKQLELAILSD
-177 ITDKEE
+177 ITDKED
-183 IQEAIKVKNADK
+183 IQNALKAGIIDDTSAIKEKPVEK
-195 TVIETLTIKEEKE
+195 T
-208 SVTSEPKT
+208 EPKS
-216 FEELEEKAR
+216 FEELEKTAR
-225 KNTESNLNNN
+225 KTTESNLNNN

-246 WFSIY
+246 WFSVY

-313 EQGDVIIKVGQ
+313 EQGDIIIKVAQ

-364 VVPIFRDEVET
+364 VVPIVRDEVET

-385 NKGGKI
+385 EKDGKL
-391 FGIIYLPKFYQSFE
+391 FGVIYLPKFYQSFE
-405 NKSERDAFKDVAIEV
+405 NKSNRDAFKDVAIEV

-427 VSGIVMDLRDNGGGS
+427 VQGIVMDLRDNGGGS

-449 TGLFIDKGPVVQVK
+449 TGLFIEKGPVVQVK
-463 PAGGKAQ
+463 PAGGRAQ
-470 VLPDTDPKV
+470 ILPDTDSKV

-499 FAAAIQDYNRGVIIG
+499 FAAAIQDYNRGIIIG

-526 VFELNEFVRGNQYGD
+526 VFELNEFVRGNEHGD

-551 FYRVN
+551 FYRVS

-571 PDRFSFMETGEKDEK
+571 PDRFSYMKTGEKDEK
-586 SALPWDKIEPAIYT
+586 SALPWDKIDPANYT
-600 PLNVSFDKVIANSK
+600 PLQVSYDKIIANS
-614 NRIASNESFNLIS
+614 NRRIANNANFNLIS
-627 ENAKWINDRKEDNS
+627 ENAKWINDRKEDNT
-641 ISLNYTAYKKELA
+641 ISLNYEAYKKEIA
-654 EIETQTK
+654 TFESQTK
-661 KFKDIEK
+661 KFKSLEK
-668 YKNNLAF
+668 FKNNLIF
-675 TSLPYELEL
+675 NSLPYELEL
-684 MAKDELLKEK
+684 MANDELLKEK
-694 RDRWHAE
+694 RERWHAE
-701 LVKDVYMTET
+701 LMKDIYMTET
-711 LNVLNDL
+711 LNVLTDL
-718 TSKELNAT
+718 TVLDISKPL
-726 LVKAKK
+726 AKTK
-732 SKKTKEKK
+732 KDKKTKEK

>member
-1 MKNII
+1 
-6 EFMKRNYRVLLVV
+6 MKRNYRVLLVV

-39 KDKMLLELLS
+39 KDKMLIELLS

-62 NDNFSK
+62 NDDFSK

-115 YKRLML
+115 YKRLMQ

-129 YTEILSKPL
+129 YTSILSKPL
-138 NLNDDET
+138 NLKDDET
-145 ISVDYEKLPYATS
+145 ISVDYEKLPYAAS
-158 KSDLN
+158 MKDLDQ
-163 TRWRKQLEFAILSD
+163 RWRKQLEFAVISD
-177 ITDKEE
+177 ITDKED
-183 IQEAIKVKNADK
+183 IQKAVETSEATEKKETVK
-195 TVIETLTIKEEKE
+195 
-208 SVTSEPKT
+208 SEPKT

-225 KNTESNLNNN
+225 KTTESNLNNN

-304 GPAWRGKLL
+304 GPAWRGKML

-324 ANEEPIDIAGMRLDD
+324 GNDEPIDIAGMRLDD

-353 LTVKKVDGTVK
+353 LTVKKVDGSVK
-364 VVPIFRDEVET
+364 VIPIMRDEVET
-375 EETFAKSTVV
+375 EETFAKSTTV
-385 NKGGKI
+385 NKDGKL
-391 FGIIYLPKFYQSFE
+391 FGVIYLPKFYQSFE
-405 NKSERDAFKDVAIEV
+405 NKSQRDAFKDVAQEI
-420 ERLKAMN
+420 ERLKALN
-427 VSGIVMDLRDNGGGS
+427 VQGIVMDLRDNGGGS

-499 FAAAIQDYNRGVIIG
+499 FAAAIQDYKRGIVVG

-600 PLNVSFDKVIANSK
+600 PLNVSYDKVIANSK
-614 NRIASNESFNLIS
+614 NRIASNENFNLIT
-627 ENAKWINDRKEDNS
+627 ENAKWINDRKEDNT
-641 ISLNYTAYKKELA
+641 ISLNYSSYKKELA
-654 EIETQTK
+654 EIEVQTK
-661 KFKDIEK
+661 KFKELEK
-668 YKNNLAF
+668 FKNNLTF

-694 RDRWHAE
+694 RDKWHAE
-701 LVKDVYMTET
+701 LVKDIYMTET

-718 TSKELNAT
+718 TSKDVNTSLA
-726 LVKAKK
+726 KAKK
-732 SKKTKEKK
+732 AKKTKEKK

>member
-1 MKNII
+1 
-6 EFMKRNYRVLLVV
+6 MKRNYKVLLIV
-19 GILAAGLWSFI
+19 GIVVAGLWSFI
-30 PSKKASGDD
+30 PSKKLTGDD
-39 KDKMLLELLS
+39 KDKMLIELLS

-62 NDNFSK
+62 NDEFSK
-68 KAYASYIE
+68 KAYAAYIE

-82 RYFIQSDINEFQK
+82 RYFIQPDIAEFQK
-95 YENSID
+95 YELAID

-115 YKRLML
+115 YKRLMQ

-129 YTEILSKPL
+129 YTSILSKPL
-138 NLNDDET
+138 DLNDNET
-145 ISVDYEKLPYATS
+145 INVDYEKLPYAATV
-158 KSDLN
+158 KDLDQ
-163 TRWRKQLEFAILSD
+163 RWRKQLELAVLSE
-177 ITDKEE
+177 ITDKED
-183 IQEAIKVKNADK
+183 IQNALNSGIIDEKNVA
-195 TVIETLTIKEEKE
+195 KEEKPAE
-208 SVTSEPKT
+208 KTEPKS
-216 FEELEEKAR
+216 FEELEKTAR
-225 KNTESNLNNN
+225 KTTESNLNNN

-246 WFSIY
+246 WFTVY

-313 EQGDVIIKVGQ
+313 EQGDVIIKVAQ

-353 LTVKKVDGTVK
+353 LTVKKVDGSVK
-364 VVPIFRDEVET
+364 VVPIVRDEVET
-375 EETFAKSTVV
+375 EETFAKSTLV
-385 NKGGKI
+385 NKDGKL
-391 FGIIYLPKFYQSFE
+391 FGVIYLPKFYQSFE
-405 NKSERDAFKDVAIEV
+405 NKSNRDAFKDVAIEV

-427 VSGIVMDLRDNGGGS
+427 VEGIVMDLRDNGGGS

-470 VLPDTDPKV
+470 VLPDSDPKV
-479 QWDGPL
+479 HWDGPL

-499 FAAAIQDYNRGVIIG
+499 FAAAIQDYNRGIIIG

-551 FYRVN
+551 FYRVS

-571 PDRFSFMETGEKDEK
+571 PDRFSFMQTGEKDEK
-586 SALPWDKIEPAIYT
+586 SALPWDKIEPAIYS
-600 PLNVSFDKVIANSK
+600 PLDLNFEKVIANSK
-614 NRIASNESFNLIS
+614 KRIATNENFNLIS

-641 ISLNYTAYKKELA
+641 ISLNYAAYKKEIA
-654 EIETQTK
+654 DIESQTK
-661 KFKDIEK
+661 KFKSLDK
-668 YKNNLAF
+668 YKNNLNF
-675 TSLPYELEL
+675 TSLPYELDL

-694 RDRWHAE
+694 RERWHAE
-701 LVKDVYMTET
+701 LMKDVYMTET
-711 LNVLNDL
+711 LNVLTDL
-718 TSKELNAT
+718 TSDNVKAT
-726 LVKAKK
+726 LVKT
-732 SKKTKEKK
+732 KKTKKVKEK

>member
-1 MKNII
+1 M
-6 EFMKRNYRVLLVV
+6 EFY
-19 GILAAGLWSFI
+19 SF
-30 PSKKASGDD
+30 KKITGDD
-39 KDKMLLELLS
+39 KDKMLIELLS

-54 GHFSPIEL
+54 GHFSPIEI
-62 NDNFSK
+62 NDEFSK
-68 KAYASYIE
+68 KAYAAYIE

-82 RYFIQSDINEFQK
+82 RFFIQSDITEFQK
-95 YENSID
+95 YELAID
-101 DMIRSKDLSFFDLT
+101 DMIRSKDLAFFDLT
-115 YKRLML
+115 YKRLMQ

-129 YTEILSKPL
+129 YTNILSKPL
-138 NLNDDET
+138 DLNDNET
-145 ISVDYEKLPYATS
+145 INVDYEKLPYAATM
-158 KSDLN
+158 KDLDQ
-163 TRWRKQLEFAILSD
+163 RWRKQLEFAVLSD
-177 ITDKEE
+177 ITDKEDIQNALKSE
-183 IQEAIKVKNADK
+183 ILDESSATKVEKPAEK
-195 TVIETLTIKEEKE
+195 T
-208 SVTSEPKT
+208 EPKS
-216 FEELEEKAR
+216 FEELEKTAR
-225 KNTESNLNNN
+225 KTTESNLNNN

-246 WFSIY
+246 WFTVY

-313 EQGDVIIKVGQ
+313 EQGDVIIKVAQ
-324 ANEEPIDIAGMRLDD
+324 ANEEAIDIAGMRLDD

-353 LTVKKVDGTVK
+353 LTVKKVDGSVK
-364 VVPIFRDEVET
+364 VVPIVRDEVET

-385 NKGGKI
+385 EKDGKL
-391 FGIIYLPKFYQSFE
+391 FGVIYLPKFYQTFE
-405 NKSERDAFKDVAIEV
+405 NRSNRDAFKDVAIEV

-427 VSGIVMDLRDNGGGS
+427 VQGIVMDLRDNGGGS

-470 VLPDTDPKV
+470 ILPDSDPKV

-499 FAAAIQDYNRGVIIG
+499 FAAAIQDYNRGIIIG

-526 VFELNEFVRGNQYGD
+526 VFELNEFVRGNQYGE

-571 PDRFSFMETGEKDEK
+571 PDRFSFMQTGEKDEK
-586 SALPWDKIEPAIYT
+586 SALPWDKIEPANYT
-600 PLNVSFDKVIANSK
+600 PLQVNFDKVIANSK
-614 NRIASNESFNLIS
+614 KRIATNDNFNLIS
-627 ENAKWINDRKEDNS
+627 ENAKWINDRKEDNT
-641 ISLNYTAYKKELA
+641 ISLNYTAYKKEIDD
-654 EIETQTK
+654 IESQTK
-661 KFKDIEK
+661 KFKSLEK
-668 YKNNLAF
+668 YKNNLNF

-684 MAKDELLKEK
+684 MDKDELLKEK
-694 RDRWHAE
+694 RERWHAE
-701 LVKDVYMTET
+701 LVKDIYMTET
-711 LNVLNDL
+711 LNVLTDL
-718 TSKELNAT
+718 TVLDTNIPI
-726 LVKAKK
+726 V
-732 SKKTKEKK
+732 KTKKDKNLKEK

>member
-1 MKNII
+1 
-6 EFMKRNYRVLLVV
+6 MKRNYKVLLVV

-30 PSKKASGDD
+30 PSKKITGDD
-39 KDKMLLELLS
+39 KDKMLIELLS

-54 GHFSPIEL
+54 GHFSPIEI
-62 NDNFSK
+62 NDEFSK

-82 RYFIQSDINEFQK
+82 RFFIQSDIAEFQK
-95 YENSID
+95 YELSID

-115 YKRLML
+115 YKRLMQ

-129 YTEILSKPL
+129 YTNILSKPL
-138 NLNDDET
+138 DLNDNET
-145 ISVDYEKLPYATS
+145 INVDYEKLPYAATM
-158 KSDLN
+158 KDLDQ
-163 TRWRKQLEFAILSD
+163 RWKKQLELAVLSD
-177 ITDKEE
+177 ITDKED
-183 IQEAIKVKNADK
+183 IQNALSSGISDETKDVKDAK
-195 TVIETLTIKEEKE
+195 PAEK
-208 SVTSEPKT
+208 SEPKS
-216 FEELEEKAR
+216 FEELEKTAR
-225 KNTESNLNNN
+225 KTTESNLNNN
-235 FSFIAELTRED
+235 FNFIAELTRED
-246 WFSIY
+246 WFTVY

-313 EQGDVIIKVGQ
+313 EQGDIIIKVGQ
-324 ANEEPIDIAGMRLDD
+324 ANEEAIDIAGMRLDD

-353 LTVKKVDGTVK
+353 LTVKKVDGSVK
-364 VVPIFRDEVET
+364 VVPIVRDEVET
-375 EETFAKSTVV
+375 EETFAKSTIVE
-385 NKGGKI
+385 KDGKL
-391 FGIIYLPKFYQSFE
+391 FGVIYLPKFYQTFE
-405 NKSERDAFKDVAIEV
+405 NRSNRDAFKDVAIEI
-420 ERLKAMN
+420 ERLKAIN
-427 VSGIVMDLRDNGGGS
+427 VQGIVMDLRDNGGGS

-463 PAGGKAQ
+463 QAGGKAQ
-470 VLPDTDPKV
+470 ILPDSDPKV

-499 FAAAIQDYNRGVIIG
+499 FAAAIQDYNRGIIIG

-526 VFELNEFVRGNQYGD
+526 VFELNEFVRGNEYGD

-571 PDRFSFMETGEKDEK
+571 PDRFSFMQTGEKDEK

-600 PLNVSFDKVIANSK
+600 PLQLSYEKVIANSK
-614 NRIASNESFNLIS
+614 KRIANNDNFNLIA
-627 ENAKWINDRKEDNS
+627 ENAKWINDRKEDNT
-641 ISLNYTAYKKELA
+641 ISLNYEAYKKELS
-654 EIETQTK
+654 EIESQTK
-661 KFKDIEK
+661 KFKSIEK
-668 YKNNLAF
+668 FKSNLKF
-675 TSLPYELEL
+675 TSLPYELDL
-684 MAKDELLKEK
+684 IAKDELLKEK
-694 RDRWHAE
+694 RERWHAE
-701 LVKDVYMTET
+701 LVKDVYMSET
-711 LNVLNDL
+711 LNVLTDL
-718 TSKELNAT
+718 TVDGANIP
-726 LVKAKK
+726 LVKT
-732 SKKTKEKK
+732 KKTQKAKEK

>member
-1 MKNII
+1 
-6 EFMKRNYRVLLVV
+6 MKRNYRVLLVV

-39 KDKMLLELLS
+39 KDKMLIELLS

-62 NDNFSK
+62 NDDFSK

-115 YKRLML
+115 YKRLMQ

-129 YTEILSKPL
+129 YTSILSKPL
-138 NLNDDET
+138 NLKDDET
-145 ISVDYEKLPYATS
+145 ISVDYEKLPYAAS
-158 KSDLN
+158 MKDLDQ
-163 TRWRKQLEFAILSD
+163 RWRKQLEFAVISD
-177 ITDKEE
+177 ITDKED
-183 IQEAIKVKNADK
+183 IQKAVETSEATEKKETVK
-195 TVIETLTIKEEKE
+195 
-208 SVTSEPKT
+208 SEPKT

-225 KNTESNLNNN
+225 KTTESNLNNN

-304 GPAWRGKLL
+304 GPAWRGKML

-324 ANEEPIDIAGMRLDD
+324 GNEEPIDIAGMRLDD

-364 VVPIFRDEVET
+364 VIPIMRDEVET
-375 EETFAKSTVV
+375 EETFAKSTTV
-385 NKGGKI
+385 NKDGKL
-391 FGIIYLPKFYQSFE
+391 FGVIYLPKFYQSFE
-405 NKSERDAFKDVAIEV
+405 NKSQRDAFKDVAQEI
-420 ERLKAMN
+420 ERLKALN
-427 VSGIVMDLRDNGGGS
+427 VQGIVMDLRDNGGGS

-499 FAAAIQDYNRGVIIG
+499 FAAAIQDYKRGIVVG

-600 PLNVSFDKVIANSK
+600 PLNVSYDKVIANSK
-614 NRIASNESFNLIS
+614 NRIASNENFNLIT
-627 ENAKWINDRKEDNS
+627 ENAKWINDRKEDNT
-641 ISLNYTAYKKELA
+641 ISLNYSSYKKELA
-654 EIETQTK
+654 EIEVQTK
-661 KFKDIEK
+661 KFKELEK
-668 YKNNLAF
+668 FKNNLTF

-718 TSKELNAT
+718 TSKDMKT
-726 LVKAKK
+726 TIVKGKKAKK
-732 SKKTKEKK
+732 IKEKK

>member
-1 MKNII
+1 
-6 EFMKRNYRVLLVV
+6 MKRNYKVLLVV
-19 GILAAGLWSFI
+19 GIVVAGLWSFI
-30 PSKKASGDD
+30 PSKKLTGDD
-39 KDKMLLELLS
+39 KDKMLIELLS

-62 NDNFSK
+62 NDEFSK

-82 RYFIQSDINEFQK
+82 RYFIQSDITEFQK
-95 YENSID
+95 YELAID

-115 YKRLML
+115 YKRLMQ

-129 YTEILSKPL
+129 YTSILSKPL
-138 NLNDDET
+138 DLNDNET
-145 ISVDYEKLPYATS
+145 INVDYEKLPYAATM
-158 KSDLN
+158 KDLDQ
-163 TRWRKQLEFAILSD
+163 RWRKQLELAVLSD
-177 ITDKEE
+177 ITDKED
-183 IQEAIKVKNADK
+183 IQNALNSGIIDETNEA
-195 TVIETLTIKEEKE
+195 KEEKPAE
-208 SVTSEPKT
+208 KTEPKS
-216 FEELEEKAR
+216 FEELEKTAR
-225 KNTESNLNNN
+225 KTTESNLNNN

-246 WFSIY
+246 WFTVY

-277 MSGKFEGIGAR
+277 MSGKYEGIGAR

-304 GPAWRGKLL
+304 GPAWRDKLL
-313 EQGDVIIKVGQ
+313 EQGDIIIKVAQ

-353 LTVKKVDGTVK
+353 LTVKKVDGSVK
-364 VVPIFRDEVET
+364 VVPIVRNEVET

-385 NKGGKI
+385 NKDGKL
-391 FGIIYLPKFYQSFE
+391 FGVIYLPKFYQSFE
-405 NKSERDAFKDVAIEV
+405 NKLNRDAFKDVAIEV

-427 VSGIVMDLRDNGGGS
+427 VEGIVMDLRDNGGGS

-470 VLPDTDPKV
+470 VLPDSDPKV

-499 FAAAIQDYNRGVIIG
+499 FAAAIQDYNRGIIIG

-551 FYRVN
+551 FYRVS

-571 PDRFSFMETGEKDEK
+571 PDRFSFMQTGEKDEK

-600 PLNVSFDKVIANSK
+600 PLDLNFEKVIANSK
-614 NRIASNESFNLIS
+614 KRIATNENFNLIS

-641 ISLNYTAYKKELA
+641 ISLNYAAYKKEIA
-654 EIETQTK
+654 DIESQTK
-661 KFKDIEK
+661 KFKSLDK
-668 YKNNLAF
+668 FKNNLNF
-675 TSLPYELEL
+675 TSLPYELDL

-694 RDRWHAE
+694 RERWHAE
-701 LVKDVYMTET
+701 LMKDVYMTET
-711 LNVLNDL
+711 LNVLTDL
-718 TSKELNAT
+718 TSDDVKAT
-726 LVKAKK
+726 LVKT
-732 SKKTKEKK
+732 KKTKKVKEK

>member
-1 MKNII
+1 
-6 EFMKRNYRVLLVV
+6 MKRNYKVLLVV

-30 PSKKASGDD
+30 PSKKITGDD
-39 KDKMLLELLS
+39 KDKMLIELLS

-54 GHFSPIEL
+54 GHFSPIEI
-62 NDNFSK
+62 NDEFSK

-82 RYFIQSDINEFQK
+82 RFFIQSDIAEFQK
-95 YENSID
+95 YELSID

-115 YKRLML
+115 YKRLMQ

-129 YTEILSKPL
+129 YTNILSKPL
-138 NLNDDET
+138 DLNDNET
-145 ISVDYEKLPYATS
+145 INVDYEKLPYAATM
-158 KSDLN
+158 KDLDQ
-163 TRWRKQLEFAILSD
+163 RWKKQLELAVLSD
-177 ITDKEE
+177 ITDKED
-183 IQEAIKVKNADK
+183 IQNALSSGISDETKDVKDAK
-195 TVIETLTIKEEKE
+195 PAEK
-208 SVTSEPKT
+208 SEPKS
-216 FEELEEKAR
+216 FEELEKTAR
-225 KNTESNLNNN
+225 KTTESNLNNN
-235 FSFIAELTRED
+235 FNFIAELTRED
-246 WFSIY
+246 WFTVY

-313 EQGDVIIKVGQ
+313 EQGDIIIKVGQ
-324 ANEEPIDIAGMRLDD
+324 ANEEAIDIAGMRLDD

-353 LTVKKVDGTVK
+353 LTVKKVDGSVK
-364 VVPIFRDEVET
+364 VVPIVRDEVET
-375 EETFAKSTVV
+375 EETFAKSTIVE
-385 NKGGKI
+385 KDGKL
-391 FGIIYLPKFYQSFE
+391 FGVIYLPKFYQTFE
-405 NKSERDAFKDVAIEV
+405 NRSNRDAFKDVAIEI
-420 ERLKAMN
+420 ERLKAIN
-427 VSGIVMDLRDNGGGS
+427 VQGIVMDLRDNGGGS

-463 PAGGKAQ
+463 QAGGKAQ
-470 VLPDTDPKV
+470 ILPDSDPKV

-499 FAAAIQDYNRGVIIG
+499 FAAAIQDYNRGIIIG

-526 VFELNEFVRGNQYGD
+526 VFELNEFVRGNEYGD

-571 PDRFSFMETGEKDEK
+571 PDRFSFMQTGEKDEK
-586 SALPWDKIEPAIYT
+586 SSLPWDKIEPAIYT
-600 PLNVSFDKVIANSK
+600 PLQLSYEKVIANSK
-614 NRIASNESFNLIS
+614 KRIANNDNFNLIA
-627 ENAKWINDRKEDNS
+627 ENAKWINDRKEDNT
-641 ISLNYTAYKKELA
+641 ISLNYEAYKKELS
-654 EIETQTK
+654 EIESQTK
-661 KFKDIEK
+661 KFKSIEK
-668 YKNNLAF
+668 FKSNLKF
-675 TSLPYELEL
+675 TSLPYELDL
-684 MAKDELLKEK
+684 IAKDELLKEK
-694 RDRWHAE
+694 RERWHAE
-701 LVKDVYMTET
+701 LVKDVYMSET
-711 LNVLNDL
+711 LNVLTDL
-718 TSKELNAT
+718 TVDGANIP
-726 LVKAKK
+726 LVKT
-732 SKKTKEKK
+732 KKTQKAKEK

>member
-1 MKNII
+1 
-6 EFMKRNYRVLLVV
+6 MKRNYKVLLVV
-19 GILAAGLWSFI
+19 GIVVAGLWSFI
-30 PSKKASGDD
+30 PSKKVTGDD
-39 KDKMLLELLS
+39 KDKMLIELLS

-62 NDNFSK
+62 NDEFSK

-82 RYFIQSDINEFQK
+82 RFFIQSDISEFQN
-95 YENSID
+95 YELAID

-115 YKRLML
+115 YKRLMQ

-129 YTEILSKPL
+129 YTSILSKPL
-138 NLNDDET
+138 DLNDNET
-145 ISVDYEKLPYATS
+145 INVDYEKLPYAATM
-158 KSDLN
+158 KDLDQ
-163 TRWRKQLEFAILSD
+163 RWRKQLELAALSD
-177 ITDKEE
+177 ITDKED
-183 IQEAIKVKNADK
+183 IQDALKSGIIDESSA
-195 TVIETLTIKEEKE
+195 TKEEKPTE
-208 SVTSEPKT
+208 KTEPKS
-216 FEELEEKAR
+216 FEELEITAR
-225 KNTESNLNNN
+225 KTTESNLNNN

-246 WFSIY
+246 WFTVY

-277 MSGKFEGIGAR
+277 MSGKYEGIGAR

-313 EQGDVIIKVGQ
+313 EQGDIIIKVAQ

-364 VVPIFRDEVET
+364 VVPIIRNEVET
-375 EETFAKSTVV
+375 EETFAKSSVV
-385 NKGGKI
+385 NKDGKL
-391 FGIIYLPKFYQSFE
+391 FGVIYLPKFYQSFE
-405 NKSERDAFKDVAIEV
+405 NKLNRDAFKDVAIEV

-427 VSGIVMDLRDNGGGS
+427 VEGIVMDLRDNGGGS

-470 VLPDTDPKV
+470 ILPDSDPKV

-499 FAAAIQDYNRGVIIG
+499 FAAAIQDYNRGIIIG

-551 FYRVN
+551 FYRVS

-561 LEGVKSDIVM
+561 LEGVKSDIIM

-600 PLNVSFDKVIANSK
+600 PLDLNFEKVIANSK
-614 NRIASNESFNLIS
+614 KRIATNDNFNLIS

-641 ISLNYTAYKKELA
+641 ISLNYAAYKKEIA
-654 EIETQTK
+654 DIESQTK
-661 KFKDIEK
+661 KFKSLEK
-668 YKNNLAF
+668 YKNNLNF

-684 MAKDELLKEK
+684 MANDELLKEK
-694 RDRWHAE
+694 RERWHAE
-701 LVKDVYMTET
+701 LVKDIYMTET
-711 LNVLNDL
+711 LNVLTDL
-718 TSKELNAT
+718 TVLDIN
-726 LVKAKK
+726 K
-732 SKKTKEKK
+732 SVVKTKKDKKVKEK

>member
-1 MKNII
+1 
-6 EFMKRNYRVLLVV
+6 MKRNYKVLLVV
-19 GILAAGLWSFI
+19 GIVVAGLWSFI
-30 PSKKASGDD
+30 PSKKVTGDD
-39 KDKMLLELLS
+39 KDKMLIELLS

-62 NDNFSK
+62 NDEFSK

-82 RYFIQSDINEFQK
+82 RFFIQSDISEFQN
-95 YENSID
+95 YELAID

-115 YKRLML
+115 YKRLMQ

-129 YTEILSKPL
+129 YTSILSKPL
-138 NLNDDET
+138 DLNDNET
-145 ISVDYEKLPYATS
+145 INVDYEKLPYAATM
-158 KSDLN
+158 KDLDQ
-163 TRWRKQLEFAILSD
+163 RWRKQLELAVLSD
-177 ITDKEE
+177 ITDKED
-183 IQEAIKVKNADK
+183 IQNALKSGIID
-195 TVIETLTIKEEKE
+195 ESSAAKEEKPAE
-208 SVTSEPKT
+208 KTEPKS
-216 FEELEEKAR
+216 FEELEITAR
-225 KNTESNLNNN
+225 KTTESNLNNN

-246 WFSIY
+246 WFTVY

-277 MSGKFEGIGAR
+277 MSGKYEGIGAR

-313 EQGDVIIKVGQ
+313 EQGDIIIKVAQ

-364 VVPIFRDEVET
+364 VVPIIRNEVET
-375 EETFAKSTVV
+375 EETFAKSSVV
-385 NKGGKI
+385 NKDGKL
-391 FGIIYLPKFYQSFE
+391 FGVIYLPKFYQSFE
-405 NKSERDAFKDVAIEV
+405 NKLNRDAFKDVAIEV

-427 VSGIVMDLRDNGGGS
+427 VEGIVMDLRDNGGGS

-470 VLPDTDPKV
+470 ILPDSDPKV

-499 FAAAIQDYNRGVIIG
+499 FAAAIQDYNRGIIVG

-551 FYRVN
+551 FYRVS

-571 PDRFSFMETGEKDEK
+571 PDRFSFMQTGEKDEK
-586 SALPWDKIEPAIYT
+586 SALPWDKIEPAIYS
-600 PLNVSFDKVIANSK
+600 PLDLNFEKVIANSK
-614 NRIASNESFNLIS
+614 KRIATNENFNLIS

-641 ISLNYTAYKKELA
+641 ISLNYAAYKR
-654 EIETQTK
+654 EIADIESQTK
-661 KFKDIEK
+661 KFKSLEK
-668 YKNNLAF
+668 YKNNLNF

-684 MAKDELLKEK
+684 MANDELLKEK
-694 RDRWHAE
+694 RERWHAE
-701 LVKDVYMTET
+701 LVKDIYMTET
-711 LNVLNDL
+711 LNVLTDL
-718 TSKELNAT
+718 TVLDRNIP
-726 LVKAKK
+726 VV
-732 SKKTKEKK
+732 KTKKDKKVKEK

>member
-1 MKNII
+1 MKKSI
-6 EFMKRNYRVLLVV
+6 EFMKRNYKVLLVV
-19 GILAAGLWSFI
+19 GIVVAGLWSFI
-30 PSKKASGDD
+30 PSKKVTGDD
-39 KDKMLLELLS
+39 KDKMLIELLS

-62 NDNFSK
+62 NDEFSK

-82 RYFIQSDINEFQK
+82 RFFIQSDISEFQK
-95 YENSID
+95 YELAID

-115 YKRLML
+115 YKRLMQ

-129 YTEILSKPL
+129 YTSILSKPL
-138 NLNDDET
+138 DLNDNET
-145 ISVDYEKLPYATS
+145 INVDYEKLPYAATM
-158 KSDLN
+158 KDLDQ
-163 TRWRKQLEFAILSD
+163 RWRKQLELAVLSD
-177 ITDKEE
+177 ITDKED
-183 IQEAIKVKNADK
+183 IQNALKSGIID
-195 TVIETLTIKEEKE
+195 ESSAAKEEKPAE
-208 SVTSEPKT
+208 KAEPKS
-216 FEELEEKAR
+216 FEELEITAR
-225 KNTESNLNNN
+225 KTTESNLNNN

-246 WFSIY
+246 WFTVY

-277 MSGKFEGIGAR
+277 MSGKYEGIGAR

-313 EQGDVIIKVGQ
+313 EQGDIIIKVAQ

-364 VVPIFRDEVET
+364 VVPIIRNEVET
-375 EETFAKSTVV
+375 EETFAKSSVV
-385 NKGGKI
+385 NKDGKL
-391 FGIIYLPKFYQSFE
+391 FGVIYLPKFYQSFE
-405 NKSERDAFKDVAIEV
+405 NKLNRDAFKDVAIEV

-427 VSGIVMDLRDNGGGS
+427 VEGIVMDLRDNGGGS

-470 VLPDTDPKV
+470 ILPDSDPKV

-499 FAAAIQDYNRGVIIG
+499 FAAAIQDYNRGIIIG

-586 SALPWDKIEPAIYT
+586 SALPWDKIEPANYT
-600 PLNVSFDKVIANSK
+600 PLQVNYDKVIANSK
-614 NRIASNESFNLIS
+614 KRIATNDNFNLIS

-641 ISLNYTAYKKELA
+641 ISLNYAAYKKEIA
-654 EIETQTK
+654 DIESQTK
-661 KFKDIEK
+661 KFKSLEK
-668 YKNNLAF
+668 YKNNLNF

-684 MAKDELLKEK
+684 MANDELLKEK
-694 RDRWHAE
+694 RERWHAE
-701 LVKDVYMTET
+701 LVKDIYMTET
-711 LNVLNDL
+711 LNVLTDL
-718 TSKELNAT
+718 TVLDIN
-726 LVKAKK
+726 K
-732 SKKTKEKK
+732 SVVKTKKDKKVKEK

>member
-1 MKNII
+1 
-6 EFMKRNYRVLLVV
+6 MKRNYKVLLVV
-19 GILAAGLWSFI
+19 GIVVAGLWSFI
-30 PSKKASGDD
+30 PSKKVTGDD
-39 KDKMLLELLS
+39 KDKMLIELLS

-62 NDNFSK
+62 NDEFSK

-82 RYFIQSDINEFQK
+82 RFFIQSDISEFQN
-95 YENSID
+95 YELAMD

-115 YKRLML
+115 YKRLMQ

-129 YTEILSKPL
+129 YTSILSKPL
-138 NLNDDET
+138 DLNDNET
-145 ISVDYEKLPYATS
+145 INVDYEKLPYAATM
-158 KSDLN
+158 KDLDQ
-163 TRWRKQLEFAILSD
+163 RWRKQLELAVLSD
-177 ITDKEE
+177 ITDKED
-183 IQEAIKVKNADK
+183 IQNAINSGILDESSAA
-195 TVIETLTIKEEKE
+195 KEEKPAE
-208 SVTSEPKT
+208 KTEPKS
-216 FEELEEKAR
+216 FEELEITAR
-225 KNTESNLNNN
+225 KTTESNLNNN

-246 WFSIY
+246 WFTVY

-277 MSGKFEGIGAR
+277 MSGKYEGIGAR

-313 EQGDVIIKVGQ
+313 EQGDIIIKVAQ

-364 VVPIFRDEVET
+364 VVPIIRNEVET
-375 EETFAKSTVV
+375 EETFAKSSVV
-385 NKGGKI
+385 NKDGKL
-391 FGIIYLPKFYQSFE
+391 FGVIYLPKFYQSFE
-405 NKSERDAFKDVAIEV
+405 NKLNRDAFKDVAIEV

-427 VSGIVMDLRDNGGGS
+427 VEGIVMDLRDNGGGS

-470 VLPDTDPKV
+470 ILPDSDPKV

-499 FAAAIQDYNRGVIIG
+499 FAAAIQDYNRGIIIG

-551 FYRVN
+551 FYRVS

-561 LEGVKSDIVM
+561 LEGVKSDIIM

-600 PLNVSFDKVIANSK
+600 PLDLNFEKVIANSK
-614 NRIASNESFNLIS
+614 KRIATNDNFNLIS

-641 ISLNYTAYKKELA
+641 ISLNYAAYKKEIA
-654 EIETQTK
+654 DIESQTK
-661 KFKDIEK
+661 KFKSLEK
-668 YKNNLAF
+668 YKNNLNF

-684 MAKDELLKEK
+684 MANDELLKEK
-694 RDRWHAE
+694 RERWHAE
-701 LVKDVYMTET
+701 LVKDIYMTET
-711 LNVLNDL
+711 LNVLTDL
-718 TSKELNAT
+718 TVLDTNIP
-726 LVKAKK
+726 VV
-732 SKKTKEKK
+732 KTKKDKKVKEK

>member
-1 MKNII
+1 
-6 EFMKRNYRVLLVV
+6 MKRNYKVLLVV
-19 GILAAGLWSFI
+19 GILVAGLWSFI
-30 PSKKASGDD
+30 PSKKITGDD
-39 KDKMLLELLS
+39 KDKMLIELLS

-54 GHFSPIEL
+54 GHFSPIEI
-62 NDNFSK
+62 NDEFSK
-68 KAYASYIE
+68 KAYAAYIE

-82 RYFIQSDINEFQK
+82 RFFIQSDITEFQK
-95 YENSID
+95 YELAID
-101 DMIRSKDLSFFDLT
+101 DMIRSKDLAFFDLT

-129 YTEILSKPL
+129 YTNILSKSL
-138 NLNDDET
+138 DLNDNET
-145 ISVDYEKLPYATS
+145 INVDYEKLPYAAT
-158 KSDLN
+158 KIDLDQ
-163 TRWRKQLEFAILSD
+163 RWRKQLELAVLSD
-177 ITDKEE
+177 ITDKEDIQNALKSE
-183 IQEAIKVKNADK
+183 ILDESSATKVEKPAEK
-195 TVIETLTIKEEKE
+195 T
-208 SVTSEPKT
+208 EPKS
-216 FEELEEKAR
+216 FEELEKTAR
-225 KNTESNLNNN
+225 KTTESNLNNN

-246 WFSIY
+246 WFTVY

-313 EQGDVIIKVGQ
+313 EQGDVIIKVAQ
-324 ANEEPIDIAGMRLDD
+324 ANEEAIDIAGMRLDD
-339 VIKKIKGPKGTLVK
+339 V
-353 LTVKKVDGTVK
+353 VKKVDGSVK
-364 VVPIFRDEVET
+364 VVPIVRDEVET

-385 NKGGKI
+385 EKDGKL
-391 FGIIYLPKFYQSFE
+391 FGVIYLPKFYQTFE
-405 NKSERDAFKDVAIEV
+405 NRSNRDAFKDVAIEV

-427 VSGIVMDLRDNGGGS
+427 VQGIVMDLRDNGGGS

-470 VLPDTDPKV
+470 ILPDSDPKV

-499 FAAAIQDYNRGVIIG
+499 FAAAIQDYNRGIIIG

-526 VFELNEFVRGNQYGD
+526 VFELNEFVRGNQYGE

-571 PDRFSFMETGEKDEK
+571 PDRFSFMQTGEKDEK
-586 SALPWDKIEPAIYT
+586 SALPWDKIEPANYT
-600 PLNVSFDKVIANSK
+600 PLQVNFDKVIANSK
-614 NRIASNESFNLIS
+614 KRIATNDNFNLIS
-627 ENAKWINDRKEDNS
+627 ENAKWINDRKEDNI
-641 ISLNYTAYKKELA
+641 ISLNYTAYKKEIDD
-654 EIETQTK
+654 IESQTK
-661 KFKDIEK
+661 KFKSLEK
-668 YKNNLAF
+668 YKNNLNF

-684 MAKDELLKEK
+684 MDKDELLKEK
-694 RDRWHAE
+694 RERWHAE
-701 LVKDVYMTET
+701 LVKDIYMTET
-711 LNVLNDL
+711 LNVLTDL
-718 TSKELNAT
+718 TVLDTNIPI
-726 LVKAKK
+726 V
-732 SKKTKEKK
+732 KTKKDKNLKEK

>member
-1 MKNII
+1 
-6 EFMKRNYRVLLVV
+6 MKRNYKVLLVV

-30 PSKKASGDD
+30 PSKKITGDD
-39 KDKMLLELLS
+39 KDKMLIELLS

-54 GHFSPIEL
+54 GHFSPIEI
-62 NDNFSK
+62 NDEFSK
-68 KAYASYIE
+68 KAYAAYIE

-82 RYFIQSDINEFQK
+82 RFFIQSDITEFQK
-95 YENSID
+95 YELAID
-101 DMIRSKDLSFFDLT
+101 DMIRSKDLAFFDLT

-129 YTEILSKPL
+129 YTNILSKPL
-138 NLNDDET
+138 DLNDNET
-145 ISVDYEKLPYATS
+145 INVDYEKLPYAATM
-158 KSDLN
+158 KDLDQ
-163 TRWRKQLEFAILSD
+163 RWRKQLELAVLSD
-177 ITDKEE
+177 ITDKED
-183 IQEAIKVKNADK
+183 IQNALSSGISDETKDVKDAK
-195 TVIETLTIKEEKE
+195 PAEK
-208 SVTSEPKT
+208 SEPKS
-216 FEELEEKAR
+216 FEELEKTAR
-225 KNTESNLNNN
+225 KTTESNLNNN
-235 FSFIAELTRED
+235 FNFIAELTRED
-246 WFSIY
+246 WFTVY

-313 EQGDVIIKVGQ
+313 EQGDIIIKVGQ
-324 ANEEPIDIAGMRLDD
+324 ANEEAIDIAGMRLDD

-353 LTVKKVDGTVK
+353 LTVKKVDGSVK
-364 VVPIFRDEVET
+364 VVPIVRDEVET
-375 EETFAKSTVV
+375 EETFAKSTIVE
-385 NKGGKI
+385 KDGKL
-391 FGIIYLPKFYQSFE
+391 FGVIYLPKFYQTFE
-405 NKSERDAFKDVAIEV
+405 NRSNRDAFKDVAIEI

-427 VSGIVMDLRDNGGGS
+427 VQGIVLDLRDNGGGS

-463 PAGGKAQ
+463 QAGGKAQ
-470 VLPDTDPKV
+470 ILPDSDPKV

-499 FAAAIQDYNRGVIIG
+499 FAAAIQDYNRGIIIG

-526 VFELNEFVRGNQYGD
+526 VFELNEFVRGNQYGE

-571 PDRFSFMETGEKDEK
+571 PDRFSFMQTGEKDEK
-586 SALPWDKIEPAIYT
+586 SALPWDKIEPANYT
-600 PLNVSFDKVIANSK
+600 PLQVNYDKVIANSK
-614 NRIASNESFNLIS
+614 KRIATNDNFNLIS
-627 ENAKWINDRKEDNS
+627 ENAKWINDRKEDNT
-641 ISLNYTAYKKELA
+641 ISLNYTAYKKEIDD
-654 EIETQTK
+654 IESQTK
-661 KFKDIEK
+661 KFKSLEK
-668 YKNNLAF
+668 YKNNLNF

-684 MAKDELLKEK
+684 MDKDELLKEK
-694 RDRWHAE
+694 RERWHAE
-701 LVKDVYMTET
+701 LVKDIYMTET
-711 LNVLNDL
+711 LNVLTDL
-718 TSKELNAT
+718 TVLDTNKPI
-726 LVKAKK
+726 V
-732 SKKTKEKK
+732 KTKKDKNLKEK

>member
-39 KDKMLLELLS
+39 KDKMLIELLS

-101 DMIRSKDLSFFDLT
+101 DMIKSKDLAFFDLT
-115 YKRLML
+115 YKRLMQ
-121 RMKESKVI
+121 RMKESKDI

-145 ISVDYEKLPYATS
+145 ISVDYEKLPYASS
-158 KSDLN
+158 KADLN
-163 TRWRKQLEFAILSD
+163 ARWRKQLEFAILSD
-177 ITDKEE
+177 ITDKED
-183 IQEAIKVKNADK
+183 IQKAFETSEKINPETTEKKDAVK
-195 TVIETLTIKEEKE
+195 
-208 SVTSEPKT
+208 SEPKS
-216 FEELEEKAR
+216 FEELEKSAR

-324 ANEEPIDIAGMRLDD
+324 GNEEPIDISGMRLDD

-353 LTVKKVDGTVK
+353 LTVKKVDGSVK
-364 VVPIFRDEVET
+364 VIPIMRDEVET
-375 EETFAKSTVV
+375 EETFAKSTTV
-385 NKGGKI
+385 NKDGKL
-391 FGIIYLPKFYQSFE
+391 FGVIYLPKFYQSFE
-405 NKSERDAFKDVAIEV
+405 NKSQRDAFKDVAQEI
-420 ERLKAMN
+420 ERLKALN
-427 VSGIVMDLRDNGGGS
+427 VQGIVMDLRDNGGGS

-463 PAGGKAQ
+463 PANGKAQ
-470 VLPDTDPKV
+470 VLPDTDAKV

-499 FAAAIQDYNRGVIIG
+499 FAAAIQDYKRGIIIG

-614 NRIASNESFNLIS
+614 NRIASNESFNLIT
-627 ENAKWINDRKEDNS
+627 ENAKWINNRKEDNT

-654 EIETQTK
+654 DIETQTK

-668 YKNNLAF
+668 FKNNLTF
-675 TSLPYELEL
+675 TSLPYELEI
-684 MAKDELLKEK
+684 MAKDDLLKEK
-694 RDRWHAE
+694 RERWHAE

-718 TSKELNAT
+718 TSKDVNTT
-726 LVKAKK
+726 LVKGKK
-732 SKKTKEKK
+732 AKKTKEKK

>member
-1 MKNII
+1 
-6 EFMKRNYRVLLVV
+6 MKRNYKVLLVV
-19 GILAAGLWSFI
+19 GILVAGLWSFI
-30 PSKKASGDD
+30 PSKKITGDD
-39 KDKMLLELLS
+39 KDKMLIELLS

-54 GHFSPIEL
+54 GHFSPIEI
-62 NDNFSK
+62 NDEFSK
-68 KAYASYIE
+68 KAYAAYIE

-82 RYFIQSDINEFQK
+82 RFFIQSDITEFQK
-95 YENSID
+95 YELAID
-101 DMIRSKDLSFFDLT
+101 DMIRSKDLAFFDLT

-129 YTEILSKPL
+129 YTNILSKSL
-138 NLNDDET
+138 DLNDNET
-145 ISVDYEKLPYATS
+145 INVDYEKLPYAAT
-158 KSDLN
+158 KIDLDQ
-163 TRWRKQLEFAILSD
+163 RWRKQLELAVLSD
-177 ITDKEE
+177 ITDKEDIQNALKSE
-183 IQEAIKVKNADK
+183 ILDESSATKVEKPAEK
-195 TVIETLTIKEEKE
+195 T
-208 SVTSEPKT
+208 EPKS
-216 FEELEEKAR
+216 FEELEKTAR
-225 KNTESNLNNN
+225 KTTESNLNNN

-246 WFSIY
+246 WFTVY

-313 EQGDVIIKVGQ
+313 EQGDVIIKVAQ
-324 ANEEPIDIAGMRLDD
+324 ANEEAIDIAGMRLDD

-353 LTVKKVDGTVK
+353 LTVKKVDGSVK
-364 VVPIFRDEVET
+364 VVPIVRDEVET

-385 NKGGKI
+385 EKDGKL
-391 FGIIYLPKFYQSFE
+391 FGVIYLPKFYQTFE
-405 NKSERDAFKDVAIEV
+405 NRSNRDAFKDVAIEV

-427 VSGIVMDLRDNGGGS
+427 VQGIVMDLRDNGGGS

-470 VLPDTDPKV
+470 ILPDSDPKV

-499 FAAAIQDYNRGVIIG
+499 FAAAIQDYNRGIIIG

-526 VFELNEFVRGNQYGD
+526 VFELNEFVRGNQYGE

-571 PDRFSFMETGEKDEK
+571 PDRFSFMQTGEKDEK
-586 SALPWDKIEPAIYT
+586 SALPWDKIEPANYT
-600 PLNVSFDKVIANSK
+600 PLQVNFDKVIANSK
-614 NRIASNESFNLIS
+614 KRIATNDNFNLIS
-627 ENAKWINDRKEDNS
+627 ENAKWINDRKEDNI
-641 ISLNYTAYKKELA
+641 ISLNYTAYKKEIDD
-654 EIETQTK
+654 IESQTK
-661 KFKDIEK
+661 KFKSLEK
-668 YKNNLAF
+668 YKNNLNF

-684 MAKDELLKEK
+684 MDKDELLKEK
-694 RDRWHAE
+694 RERWHAE
-701 LVKDVYMTET
+701 LVKDIYMTET
-711 LNVLNDL
+711 LNVLTDL
-718 TSKELNAT
+718 TVLDTNIPI
-726 LVKAKK
+726 V
-732 SKKTKEKK
+732 KTKKDKNLKEK

>member
-1 MKNII
+1 MKNVI
-6 EFMKRNYRVLLVV
+6 EFMKRNYRILLVV
-19 GILAAGLWSFI
+19 GILSAGLWSFI
-30 PSKKASGDD
+30 PSQKASGDE
-39 KDKMLLELLS
+39 KDKMLIELLS

-115 YKRLML
+115 YKRLMQ

-129 YTEILSKPL
+129 YTSILSKPL
-138 NLNDDET
+138 NLKDDET
-145 ISVDYEKLPYATS
+145 ISVDYEKLPYAQSTD
-158 KSDLN
+158 DLN
-163 TRWRKQLEFAILSD
+163 QRWRKQLEFAVLSD
-177 ITDKEE
+177 ITDKEDIE
-183 IQEAIKVKNADK
+183 KAFDLSKGFNVEVKEK
-195 TVIETLTIKEEKE
+195 KEVVK
-208 SVTSEPKT
+208 SEPKT
-216 FEELEEKAR
+216 FEELEETAR

-324 ANEEPIDIAGMRLDD
+324 GNEEPIDIAGMRLDD

-353 LTVKKVDGTVK
+353 LTVKKVDGTIK
-364 VVPIFRDEVET
+364 VVPIVRDEVET
-375 EETFAKSTVV
+375 EETFAKSSVV
-385 NKGGKI
+385 NKDGKL
-391 FGIIYLPKFYQSFE
+391 FGVIYLPKFYQSFE
-405 NKSERDAFKDVAIEV
+405 NKSQRDAFKDVAQEI
-420 ERLKAMN
+420 ERLKAIN
-427 VSGIVMDLRDNGGGS
+427 VTGIVMDLRDNGGGS

-463 PAGGKAQ
+463 PANGKAQ
-470 VLPDTDPKV
+470 VLPDTDSKV

-499 FAAAIQDYNRGVIIG
+499 FAAAIQDYKRGIIIG

-551 FYRVN
+551 FYRIN

-561 LEGVKSDIVM
+561 LEGVKSDVVM

-586 SALPWDKIEPAIYT
+586 SALPWDKIEPAIYS

-614 NRIASNESFNLIS
+614 NRIASNENFNLIS
-627 ENAKWINDRKEDNS
+627 ENAKWINNRKEDKT
-641 ISLNYTAYKKELA
+641 ISLNYTSYKKELA
-654 EIETQTK
+654 DIEVQTK

-668 YKNNLAF
+668 FKNNLTF

-694 RDRWHAE
+694 RERWHAE

-711 LNVLNDL
+711 LNVLTDL
-718 TSKELNAT
+718 TDKKTNTA
-726 LVKAKK
+726 LVKTKKEKK
-732 SKKTKEKK
+732 SKEKK
-740 LASK
+740 LVSK

>member
-1 MKNII
+1 
-6 EFMKRNYRVLLVV
+6 MKRNYRVLLVV
-19 GILAAGLWSFI
+19 GILAAGLWSFV

-39 KDKMLLELLS
+39 KDKMLIELLS

-62 NDNFSK
+62 NDTFSK

-101 DMIRSKDLSFFDLT
+101 DMIRSKDLSFFDIT
-115 YKRLML
+115 YKRLMQ
-121 RMKESKVI
+121 RMKESKDI

-138 NLNDDET
+138 NLNDEET
-145 ISVDYEKLPYATS
+145 INVDYEKLPYAAS

-177 ITDKEE
+177 ITDKED
-183 IQEAIKVKNADK
+183 IQKAVETSANINPEATEKKEVIK
-195 TVIETLTIKEEKE
+195 
-208 SVTSEPKT
+208 SEPKT
-216 FEELEEKAR
+216 FEELEKTAR

-324 ANEEPIDIAGMRLDD
+324 GNEESIDIAGMRLDD

-364 VVPIFRDEVET
+364 VVPIVRDEVET

-385 NKGGKI
+385 NKDGKL
-391 FGIIYLPKFYQSFE
+391 FGVIYLPKFYQSFE
-405 NKSERDAFKDVAIEV
+405 NKSQRDAFKDVAIEV

-499 FAAAIQDYNRGVIIG
+499 FAAAIQDYKRGIIIG

-614 NRIASNESFNLIS
+614 SRIASNESFNLIT

-641 ISLNYTAYKKELA
+641 ISLNYGSYKKELA

-661 KFKDIEK
+661 KFKDIENF
-668 YKNNLAF
+668 KNNLAF

-718 TSKELNAT
+718 TSKELNVT

-732 SKKTKEKK
+732 PKKIKEKK